1 MEKNTLI
8 TFRVYVLRLS
18 RSAKD
23 YETAVET
30 WELSMAAGDPEM
42 AQTTTPV
49 F

>member
-1 MEKNTLI
+1 MKELLYTYDFKSMLP
-8 TFRVYVLRLS
+8 LS